1 MGNFLELDLQNLV
14 IVRYYT
20 WTDVSVQEF
29 SFNTLLNLLYK
40 WFILKKYYTLEKK
53 MYIRYNNENKLM
65 FQTRQLQ

>member
-14 IVRYYT
+14 IVHYYT

-29 SFNTLLNLLYK
+29 SFNTLLDLLYK
-40 WFILKKYYTLEKK
+40 WYILKKNYTLEKK

>member
-14 IVRYYT
+14 IMRYYT

-53 MYIRYNNENKLM
+53 CTFVITMKIN
-65 FQTRQLQ
+65 

>member
-14 IVRYYT
+14 IVHYYT

-29 SFNTLLNLLYK
+29 CFNTLLYLLYK